1 MLNLWQGMGRLTRD
15 PELRTTG
22 SGIAV
27 ASFSLAIDRDYKDE
41 DGKRPTDFVSIS
53 CWRYLASFAQKY
65 LKKGR
70 MVCVTGRLQQQNWQD
85 SNGNN
90 RVSWSIQADRVYFA
104 DSQKTADN
112 ADAAFSDTQFTDLTD
127 DPDDGELPF

>member
-1 MLNLWQGMGRLTRD
+1 MLNSWQGMGRLTRD
-15 PELRTTG
+15 PEIRTTS

-27 ASFSLAIDRDYKDE
+27 ASFSLAIDRDYKD
-41 DGKRPTDFVSIS
+41 DGGERHTDFVKIT
-53 CWRYLASFAQKY
+53 CWRSLASFTQKY

-90 RVSWSIQADRVYFA
+90 RVSWSILAEHVYFA
-104 DSQKTADN
+104 DSQKTQAADSQ
-112 ADAAFSDTQFTDLTD
+112 APAEAQFTDISD
-127 DPDDGELPF
+127 EDDGHLPF

>member
-27 ASFSLAIDRDYKDE
+27 ASFALAIDRDYKDE
-41 DGKRPTDFVSIS
+41 GGERPTDFVNIT
-53 CWRYLASFAQKY
+53 CWRSLASFAQKY
-65 LKKGR
+65 LRKGR

-90 RVSWSIQADRVYFA
+90 RVSWSILAEHIYFA
-104 DSQKTADN
+104 DSQKTQSA
-112 ADAAFSDTQFTDLTD
+112 DTQAPAEAEFTELGDE
-127 DPDDGELPF
+127 DDGELPF

>member
-27 ASFSLAIDRDYKDE
+27 ASFALAIDRDYKDE
-41 DGKRPTDFVSIS
+41 GGERPTDFVNIT
-53 CWRYLASFAQKY
+53 CWRSLASFAQKY
-65 LKKGR
+65 LRKGR
-70 MVCVTGRLQQQNWQD
+70 MVCVTGRLQQQHWQD

-90 RVSWSIQADRVYFA
+90 RVSWSILAEHIYFA
-104 DSQKTADN
+104 DSQKTQSA
-112 ADAAFSDTQFTDLTD
+112 DTQAPAEAEFTELGDE
-127 DPDDGELPF
+127 DDGELPF

>member
-1 MLNLWQGMGRLTRD
+1 MLNSWHGMGRLTRD

-27 ASFSLAIDRDYKDE
+27 ASFTLAIDRDYKDGGGE
-41 DGKRPTDFVSIS
+41 RPTDFVPIT
-53 CWRYLASFAQKY
+53 CWRSLASFAQKY

-70 MVCVTGRLQQQNWQD
+70 MVCVTGRLQQQNWTD

-90 RVSWSIQADRVYFA
+90 RVSWSILAEHVYFA
-104 DSQKTADN
+104 DSQKAQPTDSQAP
-112 ADAAFSDTQFTDLTD
+112 AEPQFTDLSD
-127 DPDDGELPF
+127 GDDGELPF

>member
-27 ASFSLAIDRDYKDE
+27 ASFSLAIDRDYKDD
-41 DGKRPTDFVSIS
+41 DGERPTDFVNIT
-53 CWRYLASFAQKY
+53 CWRSLASFAQKY

-70 MVCVTGRLQQQNWQD
+70 MVCVTGRLQQQHWQD

-90 RVSWSIQADRVYFA
+90 RVSWSILAERIYFA
-104 DSQKTADN
+104 DSQKTQAADCQ
-112 ADAAFSDTQFTDLTD
+112 ASAEAHFTDLSD
-127 DPDDGELPF
+127 DDGELPF

>member
-1 MLNLWQGMGRLTRD
+1 MLNSWQGMGRLTRD

-27 ASFSLAIDRDYKDE
+27 ASFSLAIDRDYKD
-41 DGKRPTDFVSIS
+41 DGGERPTDFVPITA
-53 CWRYLASFAQKY
+53 WRSLASFAQKY

-70 MVCVTGRLQQQNWQD
+70 MVCVIGRLQQQNWTD

-90 RVSWSIQADRVYFA
+90 RVSWSILAEHIYFA
-104 DSQKTADN
+104 DNKK
-112 ADAAFSDTQFTDLTD
+112 SDSGDPPLEEPQFTDLTS

>member
-1 MLNLWQGMGRLTRD
+1 MLNNWQGMGRLTRD

-27 ASFSLAIDRDYKDE
+27 ASFTLAIDRDYKDE
-41 DGKRPTDFVSIS
+41 GGERPTDFVNIT
-53 CWRYLASFAQKY
+53 CWRALASFAQKY

-90 RVSWSIQADRVYFA
+90 RVSWSILAEHIYFA
-104 DSQKTADN
+104 DSQKTQSA
-112 ADAAFSDTQFTDLTD
+112 DTQAPAEAEFTELGDE
-127 DPDDGELPF
+127 DDGELPF

>member
-27 ASFSLAIDRDYKDE
+27 ASFTLAIDRDYKDE
-41 DGKRPTDFVSIS
+41 DGERPTDFVNIT
-53 CWRYLASFAQKY
+53 CWRSLASFAQKY
-65 LKKGR
+65 LKRGR

-85 SNGNN
+85 QNGNN
-90 RVSWSIQADRVYFA
+90 RVSWSILAEHIYFA
-104 DSQKTADN
+104 DSPKAQLADSQ
-112 ADAAFSDTQFTDLTD
+112 APAEAQFTDLED
-127 DPDDGELPF
+127 EDDGELPF